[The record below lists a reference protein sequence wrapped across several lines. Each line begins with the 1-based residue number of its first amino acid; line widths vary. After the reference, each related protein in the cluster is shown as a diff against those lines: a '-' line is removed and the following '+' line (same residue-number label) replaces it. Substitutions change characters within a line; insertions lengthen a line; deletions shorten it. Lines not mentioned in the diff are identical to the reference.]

1 MRDTKFYTILDAK
14 AATGVG
20 LTIPCG
26 DFNHAVISFNTASSA
41 NLTVKFAGSIAETA
55 PNFAAAQSVSN
66 PFDYIQVKDLE
77 DGSSIDGD
85 TGIAPAGT
93 DDQRMLEVNINGLE
107 YLTAVVTARS
117 AGSVTVTVRLF
128 NNQ

>member
-1 MRDTKFYTILDAK
+1 MRDSKAYTIFTAK

-20 LTIPCG
+20 LVIPCG
-26 DFNHAVISFNTASSA
+26 DFTHAVISFNTASNA

-55 PNFAAAQSVSN
+55 PDFSAAQSPSN
-66 PFDYIQVKDLE
+66 AFDYIQVKDLE
-77 DGSSIDGD
+77 DGSAIDGD

-93 DDQRMLEVNINGLE
+93 DDQRMFEMNINALQ
-107 YLTAVVTARS
+107 YLTAVVTAHA
-117 AGSVTVTVRLF
+117 AGSVTVTVRLY